1 MRSGED
7 SGAGRTARPD
17 TAGPAGPPAPA
28 SVAGQA
34 LVFAL
39 IDVLDTLKEA
49 IEDPDPVEMV
59 HDARKAMKE
68 LRALLRLVPGETASA
83 LRRQTAEV
91 ARALS
96 GARDKAAAGEAIDVI
111 EAAGLLIACDAADAR
126 AAIGPD
132 AEPPEEA
139 ERHRADLTAFGAEVR
154 AKLAGDFGAEVAA
167 ADVGAGLVKAY
178 RQARRAHFADP
189 HLLHETRKRVVA
201 HRYQMSFIA
210 SAFGGRGA
218 KRARKA
224 QRLRD
229 ILGAHQDIEIL
240 RPLLQAAPDLA
251 EGTRHRLDFAM
262 GLAQKRLKKK
272 ARRRHKAL
280 FRLRPKAF
288 LAHYRE
294 LLEPVAAI

>member
-1 MRSGED
+1 MGSGQD
-7 SGAGRTARPD
+7 VGPDMDARPD
-17 TAGPAGPPAPA
+17 TAGTAGPPAPA
-28 SVAGQA
+28 SAAGQA

-49 IEDPDPVEMV
+49 IGEPDPVEMV

-83 LRRQTAEV
+83 LRRHTAEV

-111 EAAGLLIACDAADAR
+111 EAAGLLIACDATDAR

-132 AEPPEEA
+132 AAEPEEA
-139 ERHRADLTAFGAEVR
+139 ERHRAALTAFGAEVR
-154 AKLAGDFGAEVAA
+154 VALAGDFGTEVAA
-167 ADVGAGLVKAY
+167 ADVGAGLAKAY
-178 RQARRAHFADP
+178 RQARRAHFAGP
-189 HLLHETRKRVVA
+189 QAMHEVRKRVVA
-201 HRYQMSFIA
+201 HRYQMGFIA
-210 SAFGGRGA
+210 AAFGGRGA
-218 KRARKA
+218 KRARRA

-229 ILGAHQDIEIL
+229 ILGAYQDIEIL
-240 RPLLQAAPDLA
+240 RPLLQAAPDLE

-262 GLAQKRLKKK
+262 DLAQKRLRKK
-272 ARRRHKAL
+272 ARRRHKVL

-288 LAHYRE
+288 LARYRDM
-294 LLEPVAAI
+294 L

>member
-1 MRSGED
+1 MRSGQD
-7 SGAGRTARPD
+7 SGGGKIARPD
-17 TAGPAGPPAPA
+17 TAGPAGPPAA
-28 SVAGQA
+28 VSAAGQA

-49 IEDPDPVEMV
+49 LEDPDPVEMV

-68 LRALLRLVPGETASA
+68 LRALLRLVPGDTALA
-83 LRRQTAEV
+83 LRRHTAEV
-91 ARALS
+91 ARAMS

-111 EAAGLLIACDAADAR
+111 ESAGLLIACDAADAR

-132 AEPPEEA
+132 AAEPEEA
-139 ERHRADLTAFGAEVR
+139 ERHRAALTSFGAEVR
-154 AKLAGDFGAEVAA
+154 AALAGDFGAEVAA
-167 ADVGAGLVKAY
+167 ADIGAGLVKAY

-189 HLLHETRKRVVA
+189 HLLHEVRKKVVV

-240 RPLLQAAPDLA
+240 RPILQAAPDMA

-262 GLAQKRLKKK
+262 DLAQKRLKKK
-272 ARRRHKAL
+272 GRLRHKAL

-288 LAHYRE
+288 LARYRD

>member
-1 MRSGED
+1 MD
-7 SGAGRTARPD
+7 ARPD
-17 TAGPAGPPAPA
+17 TTGPDGPPAPA
-28 SVAGQA
+28 SAAGQA

-68 LRALLRLVPGETASA
+68 LRALLRLVPGETAVA
-83 LRRQTAEV
+83 LRRHTSEV

-132 AEPPEEA
+132 AAEPEEA
-139 ERHRADLTAFGAEVR
+139 ERHRATLTAFGAEVR
-154 AKLAGDFGAEVAA
+154 AALAGDFGAKVAS

-178 RQARRAHFADP
+178 RQARRAHFAGPEAMHDA
-189 HLLHETRKRVVA
+189 RKRVVA

-210 SAFGGRGA
+210 SACRGRGA

-229 ILGAHQDIEIL
+229 ILGAYQDIEIL
-240 RPLLQAAPDLA
+240 RPMLLAAPDLA
-251 EGTRHRLDFAM
+251 DGTRQRLDFAM
-262 GLAQKRLKKK
+262 GRAQKRLKKK
-272 ARRRHKAL
+272 AERRHKVL

-288 LAHYRE
+288 LARYRDR
-294 LLEPVAAI
+294 L